1 MENQLSKYDLELV
14 VRRMPKDV
22 RQLLLDNPGELSV
35 GGGFIRAVIA
45 NEDVSDVDFFGPSR
59 SFLNECAEVI
69 ESKRDK
75 AHTRV
80 IRTKNAITLA
90 TENRLPLQ
98 FITRWEYDHPSEVV
112 AEFDFTICQAVVF
125 VDPATRLFTSLVGE
139 SFYQDLAAKRLV
151 YTAPVRDEEAGGSMV
166 RVIKYVKRGYRIQ
179 AGSLGAVVARVVE
192 KYDHERGTISMAQFA
207 VARMQEVDPL
217 MIIDGMPVDEHED
230 VDGLSE
236 EAS

>member
-1 MENQLSKYDLELV
+1 MGGQLSQPDLELV

-22 RQLLLDNPGELSV
+22 RQLLLDNPGKLSV

-45 NEDVSDVDFFGPSR
+45 NEDVSDIDFFGPDY
-59 SFLNECAEVI
+59 SFLNACAQTI
-69 ESKRDK
+69 EAKRDK
-75 AHTRV
+75 AHTRA

-98 FITRWEYDHPSEVV
+98 FITRWKYDHPSEVV

-125 VDPATRLFTSLVGE
+125 ADPETRLFTSLIGE
-139 SFYQDLAAKRLV
+139 SFYRDLAAKRLV
-151 YTAPVRDEEAGGSMV
+151 YTAPVRDEEAGGSMM

-192 KYDHERGTISMAQFA
+192 KYDHERGAISMAQFA

-217 MIIDGMPVDEHED
+217 MVIDGMPVDEHEA
-230 VDGLSE
+230 VDGLPGE
-236 EAS
+236 ED